1 MQKNTL
7 AYFFYCILLSMLG
20 IAAAFFLGW
29 QEGGLPLAIHFL
41 FTTILLAGLE
51 ISVSLDNAIVNTA
64 VLRQMSPFW
73 KTIFLTVGIAI
84 AVCGMRVLFPLVIV
98 TIAGNVDLHSA
109 WIIATSHPD
118 RYRLLMEQ
126 SHLAIMGFGGA
137 FLLMVV
143 LTFFFNQ
150 NKKTHWLPK
159 IEPFLIRLGNIENA
173 TVSLSILIILGI
185 TLFLPPEKQFSFLLS
200 AISGC
205 SVHILL
211 DIVRHFAGSQNISQA
226 TGRSGLIGFLYL
238 EVLDSSF
245 SFDGVIAAFAITDK
259 FYLIAIGLGIGAL
272 FVRSMTIYLLK
283 KGSLKHFIFLEP
295 AAFWAIGF
303 LVFIMFSSASG
314 FELPGG
320 EITTALTS
328 MGILSLGIITSIR
341 AKTR

>member
-1 MQKNTL
+1 MQKTTL
-7 AYFFYCILLSMLG
+7 SYFFQSILLSLLG
-20 IAAAFFLGW
+20 LTAAFFLGW

-41 FTTILLAGLE
+41 FTTTLLAGLE
-51 ISVSLDNAIVNTA
+51 ISVSLDNAVVNAT

-73 KTIFLTVGIAI
+73 QTMFLTVGIAI
-84 AVCGMRVLFPLVIV
+84 AVFGMRVLFPLVII

-109 WIIATSHPD
+109 WIIATSQPE
-118 RYRLLMEQ
+118 RYRLLMQQ

-137 FLLMVV
+137 FLLTVV

-159 IEPFLIRLGNIENA
+159 IEPFLVRLGSIENA
-173 TVSLSILIILGI
+173 AVGFSVLIILAI

-200 AISGC
+200 AVSGC

-211 DIVRHFAGSQNISQA
+211 DIVKYFAGSQNISHTAAQ
-226 TGRSGLIGFLYL
+226 SGLIGFLYL
-238 EVLDSSF
+238 EILDSSF
-245 SFDGVIAAFAITDK
+245 SFDGVIAAFAITDQ

-272 FVRSMTIYLLK
+272 FVRSMTVYLVK
-283 KGSLKHFIFLEP
+283 KDSLEHFIFLEP

-303 LVFIMFSSASG
+303 LVFVMFASAAD

-320 EITTALTS
+320 EATTALTS
-328 MGILSLGIITSIR
+328 MGILSLGIITSLR
-341 AKTR
+341 VRNR